1 MKKLL
6 SILALILFLASCS
19 TEPQQIDYGNEN
31 CDFCTMTISD
41 DRFASQLVLE
51 TGKAH
56 KFCSIECL
64 VRDYNRNESYSDKDV
79 NNYYV
84 MDMSKPN
91 TLIPVTDVAFLVSEK
106 IQSPMGANLAA
117 FENAE
122 KAKELQKEWDG
133 VIYNWEELKTKF
145 Q

>member
-1 MKKLL
+1 
-6 SILALILFLASCS
+6 
-19 TEPQQIDYGNEN
+19 
-31 CDFCTMTISD
+31 
-41 DRFASQLVLE
+41 
-51 TGKAH
+51 
-56 KFCSIECL
+56 
-64 VRDYNRNESYSDKDV
+64 
-79 NNYYV
+79 
-84 MDMSKPN
+84 MDMSQPN
-91 TLIPVTDVAFLVSEK
+91 TLIPVSNVMFLVSEK

>member
-1 MKKLL
+1 MKKLINIVL
-6 SILALILFLASCS
+6 LVLIAVACS
-19 TEPQQIDYGNEN
+19 TEPQKIDFGNEN

-51 TGKAH
+51 TGKAF

-64 VRDYNRNESYSDKDV
+64 VRDYNRNENYTDSDV

-84 MDMSKPN
+84 MDMSQPN
-91 TLIPVTDVAFLVSEK
+91 TLIPVSNVMFLVSEK